1 MHHDDRPD
9 LAFCQRLP
17 KVELHAHLSGSI
29 SRDVL
34 QSIYDAA
41 PVEQQQRLEAPERAL
56 ADPSKAQDIAT

>member
-1 MHHDDRPD
+1 MHDRPD

-34 QSIYDAA
+34 QSIYDASPAELQARLA
-41 PVEQQQRLEAPERAL
+41 PPARAL
-56 ADPSKAQDIAT
+56 ADPSEAQDIAT